1 MRQRKNSQE
10 RKLIQIAK
18 IDLNHKLQLHAYEY
32 QKQSPGGVLRKRFYL
47 KFCKIHRKTHLTGS
61 LFKKVASLR
70 LANLLKKRLLH
81 RCFPMNFAN

>member
-1 MRQRKNSQE
+1 M
-10 RKLIQIAK
+10 IQIAK

-61 LFKKVASLR
+61 LFKKV
-70 LANLLKKRLLH
+70 NLLKKRLLH

>member
-1 MRQRKNSQE
+1 M
-10 RKLIQIAK
+10 IQIAK
-18 IDLNHKLQLHAYEY
+18 IDLNHKLQLLAYEY

-47 KFCKIHRKTHLTGS
+47 KFRKIRRKTHLP
-61 LFKKVASLR
+61 LFNKVASLR